1 MIAPVRRL
9 GHFAYRRRA
18 VLVLI
23 SVWVTVA
30 AALGSASLFDRVKP
44 FGFQDPNSESARAA
58 DAIEAATGERALPE
72 VVLLIQPHSP
82 TAIRPASNRA
92 ARMLSTVPDVARIVT
107 SAQDRQLTST
117 DHRDALVVGFISSN
131 TDDIAN
137 VGKDVQ
143 ARFDHVPGVV
153 PGGPAVA
160 AHQLS
165 QTTEDDLSRIEFYA
179 LPILLLLSFLVFRG
193 LVAAALPV
201 IVGGISILFTL
212 LLLNLLT
219 AVMQID
225 VFAINIVTGLGL
237 GLAIDYSLFLV
248 SRFREE
254 LEKQEATWGALVETM
269 ASTGRMVLFSGLT
282 VGVALAAL
290 AVFPQRFL
298 YSLGVGG
305 ALVALSSAAVCLLI
319 LPAVL
324 AMLGPRV
331 NALAPR
337 RLQGNPSPARWRAL
351 AGFVLRHPVSVA
363 TVTIVAMV
371 VVAVPFLK
379 VDVTRADARVLP
391 TNATAR
397 EVDDAIRRHFAFDPA
412 SRVVIAIERPRAV
425 TLAGASHRL
434 GSDPSVDDVS
444 KPVRLREGLVRVDAQ
459 LTVGPYTN
467 QALDVVREAR
477 ALNWGGPTRVGG
489 PPAEFK
495 DQTDSLSAH
504 LPLAIG
510 LIVVA
515 TVLILFVM
523 TRSVTLP
530 LVSLLMNGLTVS
542 VAFGVLVFV
551 FQDGRLQSAL
561 NYTSQG
567 ALDTSMPILLFA
579 VAFGL
584 STDYGVFL
592 LQRINEARRRTG
604 DTDTAIT
611 EGMAASG
618 RQITAA
624 ALLFAVAMGAFV
636 FSDLV
641 YVKEIAVGTAVA
653 VLVDATIV
661 RAFLFP
667 AILKLLGKR
676 AWWAPRWLAGTPPA

>member
-1 MIAPVRRL
+1 VRRL
-9 GHFAYRRRA
+9 GHYAYRRRGR
-18 VLVLI
+18 LVLI

-58 DAIEAATGERALPE
+58 DAIEGATGERALPE
-72 VVLLIQPHSP
+72 VVLLVQPRGGAP
-82 TAIRPASNRA
+82 LLAASNAA
-92 ARMLSTVPDVARIVT
+92 ARTLRGVRGVARIVT
-107 SAQDRQLTST
+107 AAQVPELTST
-117 DHRDALVVGFISSN
+117 DNKDALVVGFLASDV
-131 TDDIAN
+131 DDIAN
-137 VGKDVQ
+137 VGKAVE
-143 ARFDHVPGVV
+143 ARFDDRPGVI

-165 QTTEDDLSRIEFYA
+165 QTTEDDLSRIEVYA
-179 LPILLLLSFLVFRG
+179 LPLLLLLSLVVFRG

-201 IVGGISILFTL
+201 IVGGVSIVFTL

-254 LEKQEATWGALVETM
+254 LEKREATWEALVETM

-298 YSLGVGG
+298 YSIGVGG
-305 ALVALSSAAVCLLI
+305 ALVALSSAAVCLLV
-319 LPAVL
+319 LPAL
-324 AMLGPRV
+324 LGLLGHRV

-337 RLQGNPSPARWRAL
+337 GFQGNPSPARWRSL
-351 AGFVLRHPVSVA
+351 AGFVLRHPATVA
-363 TVTIVAMV
+363 TVSVVAMV
-371 VVAVPFLK
+371 IVAVPFLK

-391 TNATAR
+391 ATATAH
-397 EVDDAIRRHFAFDPA
+397 EVDDAIRKHFAFDPA
-412 SRVVIAIERPRAV
+412 SRVVIVVDHPARAS
-425 TLAGASHRL
+425 LASSGRKLAS
-434 GSDPSVDDVS
+434 DQSVAEVS
-444 KPVRLREGLVRVDAQ
+444 KPVRLKGGLVRLDAQ
-459 LTVGPYTN
+459 LAVDPFSD

-477 ALNWGGPTRVGG
+477 SLDWGGPARVGG

-495 DQTDSLSAH
+495 DQTNSLSDH
-504 LPLAIG
+504 LPLAIA

-515 TVLILFVM
+515 TALILFVM
-523 TRSVTLP
+523 TRSVVLP
-530 LVSLLMNGLTVS
+530 LVSLLMNALTVS
-542 VAFGVLVFV
+542 VAFGVLVFI
-551 FQDGRLQSAL
+551 FQDGRLQGTL
-561 NYTSQG
+561 DYTSQS

-592 LQRINEARRRTG
+592 LQRINEARAKNG
-604 DTDTAIT
+604 DIDSAIT
-611 EGMAASG
+611 DGMAASG

-641 YVKEIAVGTAVA
+641 YVKEVAVGTAVA
-653 VLVDATIV
+653 VLVDATVV

-667 AILKLLGKR
+667 AILKLLGDR
-676 AWWAPRWLAGTPPA
+676 AWWAPRWLAGAAER